1 MARTFQLEF
10 VTPTRVIDCG
20 QVSYLRAPSTD
31 GLFGVMAGHT
41 RAMISLA
48 VGPVNV
54 TNAEGTRH
62 FATNGGYADILG
74 TDVQLLVETAEE
86 AMEIDESRAAG
97 AAERARERLAQ
108 RGKDRNIDAARANIA
123 LVRAINRLRVAG
135 RKH

>member
-54 TNAEGTRH
+54 TNAEGTRR

-86 AMEIDESRAAG
+86 AMEIDESRAAD

-108 RGKDRNIDAARANIA
+108 RGKDRNIDAARAKIA
-123 LVRAINRLRVAG
+123 LVRAINRLGVAG